1 MSNSTFNVS
10 GDAAASSSHAPLQAT
25 YVLLCVCG
33 VTANGAVICALAC
46 GGGGKRRHVSDAYV
60 FNLAVADLLFLLGMP
75 FLAHQLVS
83 EQRWRFGWFMCKAL
97 TLVDVNN
104 QYTSVGTVTV
114 LCIDRYI
121 AVAHPLTAATNRT
134 MRGAFLVNLLVW
146 LCSLLLSL
154 PAPVYASVL
163 HIDGVEVCALDF
175 PEARLGATA
184 FAVANFALAFAAPL
198 ALISVFYALA
208 LRRVSSATRR
218 GARLRPQ
225 NSRSRRATRTAVAI
239 VVAFAACWAP
249 FHAMQMV
256 GLTLSEPTDGF
267 HLAYQLS
274 ICLGYAHSC
283 INPVLL
289 IFFTEFFKERLPCAR
304 FRARRQCR
312 YHDNRQRRRCCCCRR
327 RRRSCCC
334 SRLCC
339 WCCCCWDGGATSGDV
354 GKMPGKAGE
363 RRSAWCSDR
372 NAAGDDGGGGDDEE
386 VAAATLMT
394 TTSTPPA
401 VAAAPMG
408 EGSDARVQEQLHVE
422 EFTTTCLSVSLVEAA
437 PAMPTPSDECLNRS
451 WASPMAMQ
459 PQMSTWCCV

>member
-1 MSNSTFNVS
+1 MSNSTSNVS

-25 YVLLCVCG
+25 YALLCVCG
-33 VTANGAVICALAC
+33 VAANGAVICALAC
-46 GGGGKRRHVSDAYV
+46 GGGGGKRRHVSDAYV
-60 FNLAVADLLFLLGMP
+60 LNLAVADLLFLLGMP

-83 EQRWRFGWFMCKAL
+83 EQRWRFGWFLCKAL

-134 MRGAFLVNLLVW
+134 MRGAFLVNALVW

-163 HIDGVEVCALDF
+163 RIHGVEVCALDF

-218 GARLRPQ
+218 ARLRPQ
-225 NSRSRRATRTAVAI
+225 SSRSRRATRTAVAI

-249 FHAMQMV
+249 FHTLQMV

-304 FRARRQCR
+304 IRAGRQCR
-312 YHDNRQRRRCCCCRR
+312 YHDNRQRLGC
-327 RRRSCCC
+327 SCDC
-334 SRLCC
+334 
-339 WCCCCWDGGATSGDV
+339 DDHD
-354 GKMPGKAGE
+354 E
-363 RRSAWCSDR
+363 R
-372 NAAGDDGGGGDDEE
+372 GGGGGGADGRGERHE
-386 VAAATLMT
+386 GAGAAARGRFHFHEPIRLL
-394 TTSTPPA
+394 
-401 VAAAPMG
+401 G
-408 EGSDARVQEQLHVE
+408 GSGFGHANTQ
-422 EFTTTCLSVSLVEAA
+422 
-437 PAMPTPSDECLNRS
+437 
-451 WASPMAMQ
+451 
-459 PQMSTWCCV
+459 

>member
-1 MSNSTFNVS
+1 MSNSTSNVS
-10 GDAAASSSHAPLQAT
+10 GDAAASSSHVPLQAT
-25 YVLLCVCG
+25 YALLCVCG
-33 VTANGAVICALAC
+33 VAANGAVICALAC
-46 GGGGKRRHVSDAYV
+46 GGGGSKRRHVSDAYV
-60 FNLAVADLLFLLGMP
+60 LNLAVADLLFLLGMP

-83 EQRWRFGWFMCKAL
+83 EQRWRFGWFLCKAL

-134 MRGAFLVNLLVW
+134 MRGAFLVNALVW

-163 HIDGVEVCALDF
+163 RIHGVEVCALDF

-218 GARLRPQ
+218 ATLRPQ
-225 NSRSRRATRTAVAI
+225 SSRSRRATRTAVAI

-249 FHAMQMV
+249 FHTLQMV

-304 FRARRQCR
+304 IR
-312 YHDNRQRRRCCCCRR
+312 
-327 RRRSCCC
+327 
-334 SRLCC
+334 
-339 WCCCCWDGGATSGDV
+339 ATSGDV
-354 GKMPGKAGE
+354 GTMPGKGRE
-363 RRSAWCSDR
+363 RQSAWCSDI
-372 NAAGDDGGGGDDEE
+372 NAAGDDGGGDDEE
-386 VAAATLMT
+386 VAAATVMT
-394 TTSTPPA
+394 TTSA
-401 VAAAPMG
+401 AAAAPMG
-408 EGSDARVQEQLHVE
+408 EGSDTRVQEQLHGE
-422 EFTTTCLSVSLVEAA
+422 DFTSTSLSVSLVEAA
-437 PAMPTPSDECLNRS
+437 PAMPTPRCEFVRRMTIDE
-451 WASPMAMQ
+451 ASVLICGSAALLVSAGNAFDGAETPHRNTAG
-459 PQMSTWCCV
+459 